1 MQLLLNQTISESPP
15 DHCVLLVGFKRGREV
30 EVNPTFSLFSS
41 WWHLKPLEGGLFP
54 NN

>member
-15 DHCVLLVGFKRGREV
+15 DHCVFLAGFKSGQEV

-41 WWHLKPLEGGLFP
+41 WRHLKPLEGGFFLS
-54 NN
+54 N